1 MSVERDSLSA
11 AQSLRR
17 LRQRALSLGGAN
29 AFDYV
34 TQFLL
39 PVVLA
44 RCFDTVAFGQYRLLW
59 LVTRTAMAIA
69 PLAMPASL
77 WYFLPRSNREHKRL
91 YVNQTL
97 LFLAIT
103 GLISGWAVSSWNPWF
118 PSSMHGLEQHGAV
131 IPVFLALWIFASL
144 LDMLPGIEE
153 RVMWQTKAII
163 GLAVLRTVALAVAAL
178 LTGALE
184 PVLYVLVAFVV
195 LKIGLLLFYIGRF
208 HGLRGPIA
216 RWKAFTDQ
224 VRHATPFGAAGA
236 LYDLRAQADQWVA
249 AAIFSLELFASFSV
263 AAVIGTLVGLFRK
276 SVNSAFLPGMSKLQ
290 AAGDLRGMLELN
302 SRANAMVGSLV
313 FPLAAF
319 AFVFAEEVI
328 TLIYTAAYVDAA
340 PVMRVYIVGLLPLVV
355 ELASIT
361 LLLRQGNFVM
371 ILNAAALVLAVP
383 VSWLA
388 AQHFGLAGAAAGSVA
403 AIYADRILTLR
414 HIARLSNVPLR
425 RLQDWRT
432 LFALMLYAAAAAAA
446 TWGLAAHFLGASAPL
461 VKLVVG
467 GALLGALYGLLLGL
481 TSIRH
486 GSVVAEKP

>member
-1 MSVERDSLSA
+1 VSAERDSHSA
-11 AQSLRR
+11 AHSLRR

-44 RCFDTVAFGQYRLLW
+44 RCFDTVAFGQYRFLW
-59 LVTRTAMAIA
+59 LVTRTVMALA

-77 WYFLPRSNREHKRL
+77 WYFLPRSDREHKRL

-103 GLISGWAVSSWNPWF
+103 GLISGWAVSSWNPWL
-118 PSSMHGLEQHGAV
+118 PSMHGLEQHGAV
-131 IPVFLALWIFASL
+131 IPVFLGLWVFASL

-163 GLAVLRTVALAVAAL
+163 GLALLRTAALAVAAL

-184 PVLYVLVAFVV
+184 PVLYVLVAFVAF
-195 LKIGLLLFYIGRF
+195 KIGLLLFYIGRY
-208 HGLRGPIA
+208 HGLRGPVV
-216 RWKAFTDQ
+216 RWKAFSDQ
-224 VRHATPFGAAGA
+224 VKHATPFGAAGA
-236 LYDLRAQADQWVA
+236 LYDLRSQADQWVA

-263 AAVIGTLVGLFRK
+263 AAVIGTLVGVFRK
-276 SVNSAFLPGMSKLQ
+276 SVNSAFLPDMSKLQ

-319 AFVFAEEVI
+319 AFVFAEDVI

-371 ILNAAALVLAVP
+371 WLNAAALVLAVP
-383 VSWLA
+383 VSWVA
-388 AQHFGLAGAAAGSVA
+388 AQHFGLAGAAAGSVV

-414 HIARLSNVPLR
+414 HIARLSGVSLR

-432 LFALMLYAAAAAAA
+432 LLGLMVYAAAAAVA
-446 TWGLAAHFLGASAPL
+446 TWVLSTHFLSASPPL
-461 VKLVVG
+461 VKLIAG
-467 GALLGALYGLLLGL
+467 GALLGALYAALLGI

-486 GSVVAEKP
+486 SFVVAEKH